1 MALETLK
8 MLLSLL
14 SADCLG
20 VLTLDKPSSEEM
32 DLSFFF
38 IDGSHKLKTRG
49 IAGCLGVRLHRIS
62 F

>member
-1 MALETLK
+1 VEIALETLK

-38 IDGSHKLKTRG
+38 IDGSTDLKLG
-49 IAGCLGVRLHRIS
+49 ELQDVLA
-62 F
+62 